1 MKSRTLVS
9 ILILIMAVLVITGSC
24 ASMKLVNYEAVN
36 PKVLYETDFSQD
48 DGMFDF
54 YLRGEI
60 LEIKDGVMHLKG
72 KPDGTAAHAY
82 FKIPFGRNSITS
94 LKFKIS
100 KYGPEGFLNFL
111 SGGHDLNTRIAII
124 MRRSSFGVFAWV
136 NGKSVYNKFYSN
148 KSLAPGKWHDITVS
162 IQNDTLKL
170 FINGRSSLNA
180 PLDEK
185 LPLKGYLNL
194 ECHKEMWIDDLKV
207 VEVDTFEVPK

>member
-1 MKSRTLVS
+1 MKRIAFVLV
-9 ILILIMAVLVITGSC
+9 LILIMAVLVITGSC

-54 YLRGEI
+54 NPRGEI

-72 KPDGTAAHAY
+72 KPDGPAAHAS
-82 FKIPFGRNSITS
+82 FKVPFGRNSVTS

-100 KYGPEGFLNFL
+100 KDGPAGFLNFL
-111 SGGHDLNTRIAII
+111 SSRDLNTRFVII
-124 MRRSSFGVFAWV
+124 MRSSNFHVFAWV
-136 NGKSVYNKFYSN
+136 NVKTVYNKFYEG
-148 KSLAPGKWHDITVS
+148 KSLTPGKWHDITVS

-170 FINGRSSLNA
+170 FINGRSFLKA

-185 LPLKGYLNL
+185 LPLKGQLHL
-194 ECHKEMWIDDLKV
+194 ECHKEMWVDDLKIF
-207 VEVDTFEVPK
+207 EVDTFEIPK